1 MNKFSLSIIPRKFNK
16 KVSVADIKQ
25 YLFDE
30 FDANKRQQNEIY
42 DLQDKLKVAK
52 EYEVKYEMSL
62 TTLSEYKG
70 RIESVN
76 ERNKNLESQIN
87 SLQNSLKEKVY
98 EINNL
103 TLENKKMEQHVKNIE
118 KDVRKDIINEFKTK
132 ASQLKGHIK
141 KEDVMNLFK

>member
-25 YLFDE
+25 YLVDE

-141 KEDVMNLFK
+141 KVDVMNLFK